1 LTICLEKYLPDRS
14 MVIKEQYTN
23 ISKHHPVILFD
34 GFCHLCDKSV
44 NWVLQ
49 HDNKQFFR
57 FCPLQYAVKNPNS
70 EINYDSVILLW
81 NEKVYDK
88 SEAVLLI
95 LKLMGGRFYILYSIG
110 KCIPKYLRDVA
121 YSFVAKHRYRWFG
134 KYDTCKIPTP
144 QT

>member
-1 LTICLEKYLPDRS
+1 

-49 HDNKQFFR
+49 HDNKHLFR
-57 FCPLQYAVKNPNS
+57 FCPLQHAVKNPNS
-70 EINYDSVILLW
+70 EINFDSVFLLW
-81 NEKVYDK
+81 NEKLYDK

-95 LKLMGGRFYILYSIG
+95 LKLLGGRYYILYSIG

-144 QT
+144 HS